1 MEFYDVINAR
11 YSSRAYRKQAV
22 PEDALQRILEA
33 FATAPTTANRQAL
46 GLVVIETA
54 GREDELKRIN
64 SAVWFHSQAPL
75 LLAACSIPGKTWKR
89 EDGET
94 FADVDVAIAMDH
106 LILAAANEGLG
117 TCWIGAFTPEEVKAV
132 CALPTTAEVVAC
144 APLGVPDASP
154 AARPRKEWDE
164 VFSGEVFGEGLKL

>member
-22 PEDALQRILEA
+22 PDDALQRILEA

-64 SAVWFHSQAPL
+64 SASWFHSQAPL
-75 LLAACSIPGKTWKR
+75 LLAACSIPGQTWKR

-106 LILAAANEGLG
+106 LILAATAEGLG
-117 TCWIGAFTPEEVKAV
+117 TCWVGAFDYAAAREVLGLPEGVEPVAFTP
-132 CALPTTAEVVAC
+132 
-144 APLGVPDASP
+144 LGYSADVPRGRREKRP
-154 AARPRKEWDE
+154 A
-164 VFSGEVFGEGLKL
+164 GELVHYGRW

>member
-22 PEDALQRILEA
+22 PDDALQRITEA

-106 LILAAANEGLG
+106 LILAATAEGLG
-117 TCWIGAFTPEEVKAV
+117 TCWVGAFDYAAAREVLGLPEGVEPVAFTP
-132 CALPTTAEVVAC
+132 
-144 APLGVPDASP
+144 LGFSADVPRGRREKRPASELVHHG
-154 AARPRKEWDE
+154 RW
-164 VFSGEVFGEGLKL
+164 

>member
-106 LILAAANEGLG
+106 LILAATAEGLG
-117 TCWIGAFTPEEVKAV
+117 TCWVGAFDYAAAREVLGLPEGVEPVAFTP
-132 CALPTTAEVVAC
+132 
-144 APLGVPDASP
+144 LGFSADVPRGRREKRPASELVHHG
-154 AARPRKEWDE
+154 RW
-164 VFSGEVFGEGLKL
+164 

>member
-11 YSSRAYRKQAV
+11 YSSRAYRRQAV

-106 LILAAANEGLG
+106 LILAATAEGLG
-117 TCWIGAFTPEEVKAV
+117 TCWVGAFDYAAAREVLGLPEGVEPVAFTP
-132 CALPTTAEVVAC
+132 
-144 APLGVPDASP
+144 LGFSADVPRGRREKRPASELVHHG
-154 AARPRKEWDE
+154 RW
-164 VFSGEVFGEGLKL
+164 